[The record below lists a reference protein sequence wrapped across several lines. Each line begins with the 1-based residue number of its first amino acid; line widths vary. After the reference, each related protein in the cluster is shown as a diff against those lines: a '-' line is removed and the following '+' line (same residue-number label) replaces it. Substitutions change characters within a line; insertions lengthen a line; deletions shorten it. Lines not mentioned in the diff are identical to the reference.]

1 MTLESEKIEGLNNS
15 TVQIAYFSME
25 VGLEQGVPTY
35 SGGLGILAGDT
46 LKSCADL
53 HLPVV
58 GMTLFHENGYFIQK
72 LDENGNQTEEPV
84 EWDPASRMELLPYV
98 VKVTICGRSVAIR
111 AWRYMI
117 EGVTGASVPVY
128 FLDTNI
134 EDNHLEDREITA
146 YLYGGDEEYR
156 LKQEVVLGIGGVR
169 MLRAMGYRRL
179 TTYHMNEGH
188 ASLLTLE
195 LLRENQRDP
204 EEVWFEQARWDP
216 EGVRDLCVFTTHTPV
231 PAGHDRFP
239 NDLIKKVLGRQKEKA
254 RAGEDPYLIND
265 IPFEVVDGLSGTS
278 DFHMTLL
285 ALNLS
290 RYANGV
296 AKKHGQVSK
305 EMFPEYEI
313 DSITNGVHV
322 RTWMAPEFQ
331 SLMDEFVRGWRSDAF
346 MLRQAVGIPP
356 QRIWSAHER
365 CKERLLDFVHEK
377 TGVLLDRDVLTI
389 GFARRATAYKRA
401 DLLFTDI
408 ARLKKIAQE
417 AGRIQIIYAGKA
429 HPRDESGK
437 ALIRRIVKVSKD
449 LADTISIVYME
460 NYNFDLGMLMTSG
473 VDIWLNTPK
482 RPQEASGTSGM
493 KATLNGVINFSVL
506 DGWWIE
512 GHREGITGWA
522 IGPRPSEA
530 GAGTDQADVKDLYDK
545 LEKVIVPTY
554 YQKRDAWIHMMID
567 GLSLNGSFFNT
578 NRMMLQY
585 VSSAYLRQ
593 LDQK

>member
-1 MTLESEKIEGLNNS
+1 
-15 TVQIAYFSME
+15 
-25 VGLEQGVPTY
+25 
-35 SGGLGILAGDT
+35 
-46 LKSCADL
+46 
-53 HLPVV
+53 
-58 GMTLFHENGYFIQK
+58 
-72 LDENGNQTEEPV
+72 
-84 EWDPASRMELLPYV
+84 
-98 VKVTICGRSVAIR
+98 
-111 AWRYMI
+111 
-117 EGVTGASVPVY
+117 
-128 FLDTNI
+128 
-134 EDNHLEDREITA
+134 
-146 YLYGGDEEYR
+146 
-156 LKQEVVLGIGGVR
+156 
-169 MLRAMGYRRL
+169 
-179 TTYHMNEGH
+179 
-188 ASLLTLE
+188 
-195 LLRENQRDP
+195 
-204 EEVWFEQARWDP
+204 
-216 EGVRDLCVFTTHTPV
+216 
-231 PAGHDRFP
+231 
-239 NDLIKKVLGRQKEKA
+239 
-254 RAGEDPYLIND
+254 
-265 IPFEVVDGLSGTS
+265 
-278 DFHMTLL
+278 
-285 ALNLS
+285 
-290 RYANGV
+290 
-296 AKKHGQVSK
+296 
-305 EMFPEYEI
+305 
-313 DSITNGVHV
+313 
-322 RTWMAPEFQ
+322 
-331 SLMDEFVRGWRSDAF
+331 

-377 TGVLLDRDVLTI
+377 TGVLLDPDVLTI